1 MQTSEILAIL
11 RSLGYEFSSGE
22 EIEEELEIAN
32 AVLKAYKERT
42 QRNAERIIN
51 LLMNADQA
59 RIDAVL
65 TALET

>member
-11 RSLGYEFSSGE
+11 RGLGYDFSSGE

-32 AVLKAYKERT
+32 AVIKAYKERT

-59 RIDAVL
+59 RIEAVL
-65 TALET
+65 NALES